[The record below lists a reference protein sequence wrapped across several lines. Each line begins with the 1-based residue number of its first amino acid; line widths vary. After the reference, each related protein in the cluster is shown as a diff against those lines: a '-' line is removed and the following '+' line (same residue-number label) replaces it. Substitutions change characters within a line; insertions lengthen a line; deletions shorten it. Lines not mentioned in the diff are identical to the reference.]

1 MLNDLYYLNLLN
13 KMENLEYLK
22 NLNDSQKEAVLYI
35 SGPLLIV
42 AGAGSGKT
50 RVLTSRIAHILKENK
65 AFPNQILSVTFTN
78 KAAREMQIRV
88 SKILD
93 NKEVGLPWLG
103 TFHSICAKILRRH
116 AKAVNLNQNFTIID
130 QDDQLRLIKSICNAE
145 NIDIK
150 KISPNFII
158 SLINKWK
165 NLGWYPNDV
174 VLKKSENFE
183 KNLLKIYKIYQE
195 KLTDLNACD
204 FGDLIL
210 HCVSI
215 FERNK
220 DINEM
225 YSKNFKYILVDE
237 YQDTNFIQSKWLKL
251 LTKSHDNICCVGD
264 DDQSIY
270 SWRGAEIKNFL
281 EFDKMF
287 TNTKIIRL
295 EENYRSSQNIL
306 NVASELISNNENR
319 LGKKL
324 NSNQNQGELVNLNC
338 FKNGKDEAI
347 HISKTLENQI
357 SKKYKLNNVAILV
370 RAIFQTREFEERF
383 LKIGLPYRILG
394 GVKFYERTEIKDCIA
409 YLRIVYQDKDD
420 LAFERV
426 VNVPKRSVGNTTIK
440 IISEYAKQ
448 NSLPLE
454 KSAKNLI
461 SFNKIKPKTK
471 IGLNSFL
478 NLLEKWRNDYFNKKI
493 NHVKLL
499 QIILDESGYSLSLKN
514 KKDLENE
521 NRLENIKELLN
532 AMKEFDNLESFLE
545 HVSLATSVDNDW
557 DGEKVNLMTIHASK
571 GLEFDAVFLP
581 GWEEGLF
588 PHQKSID
595 EKGQHGLEE
604 ERRLAYV
611 GITRAKHEVYISFSL
626 NRFYQGDWIDSISS
640 RFVDELPEKYV
651 KKINNYEREEEE
663 IFEFNQ
669 DLENEEDNYRSPGW
683 LRYQK
688 RLK

>member
-1 MLNDLYYLNLLN
+1 MTNLKYLENLN
-13 KMENLEYLK
+13 K
-22 NLNDSQKEAVLYI
+22 SQKEAVLYI

-50 RVLTSRIAHILKENK
+50 KVLTSRIAHILKENK
-65 AFPNQILSVTFTN
+65 AFSNQILSVTFTN
-78 KAAREMQIRV
+78 KAAREMNNRV
-88 SKILD
+88 SKILN

-116 AKAVNLNQNFTIID
+116 AKAANLNQNFTIID

-165 NLGWYPNDV
+165 NFGWYPDEV
-174 VLKKSENFE
+174 VLKKNENLE
-183 KNLLKIYKIYQE
+183 KNLLKIYKIYQD
-195 KLTDLNACD
+195 KLINLNTCD

-215 FERNK
+215 FEKNP

-237 YQDTNFIQSKWLKL
+237 YQDTNFIQSKWLNL
-251 LTKSHDNICCVGD
+251 LTKTHDNICCVGD

-281 EFDKMF
+281 EFDKVYK
-287 TNTKIIRL
+287 NTKIIRL
-295 EENYRSSQNIL
+295 EENYRSTQNIL
-306 NVASELISNNENR
+306 NVASELISKNENR
-319 LGKKL
+319 LGKEL
-324 NSNQNQGELVNLNC
+324 ISNQNQGELVNLNC
-338 FKNGKDEAI
+338 YKNGKDEAI
-347 HISKTLENQI
+347 SVSKIIEDQV
-357 SKKYKLNNVAILV
+357 SKKHRLNNVAILV
-370 RAIFQTREFEERF
+370 RAIYQTREFEERF
-383 LKIGLPYRILG
+383 LKIGLPYRIIG
-394 GVKFYERTEIKDCIA
+394 GVKFYERAEIKDCIA
-409 YLRIVYQDKDD
+409 YLRIVYQNKDD
-420 LAFERV
+420 LAFERI
-426 VNVPKRSVGNTTIK
+426 VNVPKRSIGDTSFK
-440 IISEYAKQ
+440 IISENAKK
-448 NSLPLE
+448 NSLSLE
-454 KSAKNLI
+454 NSSKNLI
-461 SFNKIKPKTK
+461 ELNKIKPKTK
-471 IGLNSFL
+471 TGLSNFL
-478 NLLEKWRNDYFNKKI
+478 NLLKKWRNDHFNKKI
-493 NHVKLL
+493 DHVKLL
-499 QIILDESGYSLSLKN
+499 QIILDESGYSLLLKN

-545 HVSLATSVDNDW
+545 HVSLATSIDNDW
-557 DGEKVNLMTIHASK
+557 DGEKVNLMTMHASK
-571 GLEFDAVFLP
+571 GLEFDTVFLP

-595 EKGQHGLEE
+595 EKGQKGLEE

-611 GITRAKHEVYISFSL
+611 GITRAKHDVYISFSL

-640 RFVDELPEKYV
+640 RFIDELPEKYI
-651 KKINNYEREEEE
+651 KKINNYEKEEDDF
-663 IFEFNQ
+663 FEFNQ
-669 DLENEEDNYRSPGW
+669 DLGNDEEVYRSPGW